1 MIKSLPLISP
11 DSLIARKM
19 EQSANQ
25 YSSLVTKFSKAAD
38 VSYGSI
44 LCLCFLIGTFGN
56 IISFLYFKSKK
67 RDISNVIYMLISAN
81 DIVVCIASLP
91 MGISFLSNRHPG
103 IVFGNKY
110 GCAVW
115 LCAWRVS
122 LYLSLFLVSC
132 LCVAR
137 TVSLLRPFLKQK
149 LRYLIIAV
157 TLYVALY
164 FGWIAIS
171 LLLGMKTV
179 KFYTRYS
186 QCWWDGGKIIFRV
199 MDSVIDCFV
208 YTTPALTMSIS
219 CVMSAVVLTRRNRNV
234 QQTELQQSRNR
245 ATVTI
250 LLFALLFGVCNGP
263 LVVHIT
269 ILTFNSIASQN
280 FSEDIYT
287 FDTQSY
293 YSNAIYAIL
302 PAVNSAA
309 NPILY
314 FWRMQPL
321 REYTVTSIIRKTSLR
336 PNRVQVERTATCK
349 DLTTH
354 RNT

>member
-1 MIKSLPLISP
+1 
-11 DSLIARKM
+11 M
-19 EQSANQ
+19 EQQ
-25 YSSLVTKFSKAAD
+25 VYSTSSSVTKFSKAAD

-44 LCLCFLIGTFGN
+44 LCLCFLIGTIGN

-103 IVFGNKY
+103 IIFGNKY

-149 LRYLIIAV
+149 IRYLIIAV
-157 TLYVALY
+157 TLYVTLY
-164 FGWIAIS
+164 FGWIAMS
-171 LLLGMKTV
+171 LFLGMKTV
-179 KFYTRYS
+179 KFYTKYS
-186 QCWWDGGKIIFRV
+186 QCWWDGGNIGGLGRIFLIFSV
-199 MDSVIDCFV
+199 IDSVIDCLV
-208 YTTPALTMSIS
+208 YTTPALTMFIS

-263 LVVHIT
+263 LVVYIT
-269 ILTFNSIASQN
+269 IVTFNSIAGQN
-280 FSEDIYT
+280 FPEDPYT

-336 PNRVQVERTATCK
+336 PNRVQVERTATCE

-354 RNT
+354 